1 MKLTFLG
8 AVMIGF
14 GLSFGFGPLICLKIL
29 PLSDVLPFILISS
42 LNMCMIVGIFLKWND
57 EVL

>member
-1 MKLTFLG
+1 
-8 AVMIGF
+8 MIGF